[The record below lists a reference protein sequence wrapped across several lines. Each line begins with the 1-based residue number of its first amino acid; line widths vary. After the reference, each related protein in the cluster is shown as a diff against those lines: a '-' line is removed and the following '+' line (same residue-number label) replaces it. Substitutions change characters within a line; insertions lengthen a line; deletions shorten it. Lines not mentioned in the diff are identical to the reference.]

1 MSDVKMVSDW
11 LLIMMTTMAGVYSQV
26 SSGNGSV
33 VGLDLVRRLHD
44 EDAQPDADVGGN
56 HMHQSETGQELSAVD
71 VHLDDVTTAS
81 RGCYWKISFSL
92 LGFQVNYNLT

>member
-56 HMHQSETGQELSAVD
+56 HVHQSETGQELPAVD

-81 RGCYWKISFSL
+81 RARMLLLLEAIFS
-92 LGFQVNYNLT
+92 T